1 MIVEAKCRVQRPAL
15 ECLRWVKGRRG
26 RQADGTAGLPPAP
39 EIAGA
44 FRHLRFVPKPALM
57 QGYERSLPVGLPAK
71 HAQLSTA
78 QPMRLST
85 LRAFDPSHP
94 NLRTSFPGPRAFVLA

>member
-44 FRHLRFVPKPALM
+44 FQHLRFVPKATFL
-57 QGYERSLPVGLPAK
+57 LPTQPY
-71 HAQLSTA
+71 LSQCLA
-78 QPMRLST
+78 
-85 LRAFDPSHP
+85 
-94 NLRTSFPGPRAFVLA
+94 TSELH